1 MPSCLGIRS
10 AVFGNSRQFFMM
22 KQNDRADLE
31 DIAQDIALPE
41 VTKQTIMNYPLPD
54 QQTGQKFSAFTY
66 YHVDALR
73 PICGTAHN
81 IASAEMLY
89 CSSTSGEHFE
99 KRARQLKQ
107 HGDIIEGI
115 VMHANQ
121 AAVAAV
127 ENPTV

>member
-1 MPSCLGIRS
+1 
-10 AVFGNSRQFFMM
+10 MM

-31 DIAQDIALPE
+31 DISRDIALPE
-41 VTKQTIMNYPLPD
+41 ITKQTIMSYPLPD
-54 QQTGQKFSAFTY
+54 QQTGQKYSAFTY
-66 YHVDALR
+66 YHVDPLR
-73 PICGTAHN
+73 PICGTVQN

-115 VMHANQ
+115 VTHAQ
-121 AAVAAV
+121 QSAKATQEA
-127 ENPTV
+127 PTV